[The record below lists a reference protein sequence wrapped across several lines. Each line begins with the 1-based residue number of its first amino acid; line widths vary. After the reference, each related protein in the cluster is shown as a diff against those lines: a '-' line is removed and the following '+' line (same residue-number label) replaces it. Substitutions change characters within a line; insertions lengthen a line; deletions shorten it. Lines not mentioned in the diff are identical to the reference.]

1 MGSLVDLFPS
11 SGIPPDE
18 ADALLVELLEAAR
31 EWKQGK
37 LPLSEIIRLT
47 TPKERYAARRRLP
60 PVRGDPDHELFK
72 EMTDAILKQQFTRE
86 HGSLVFTRH
95 GIFTQRELEA
105 GSFTWRD
112 HN

>member
-1 MGSLVDLFPS
+1 MGNITQLFPS
-11 SGIPPDE
+11 TNIPPDE
-18 ADALLVELLEAAR
+18 ADALLIELLEAAR
-31 EWKQGK
+31 EWKQGR

-60 PVRGDPDHELFK
+60 PVAGDPDHELFK
-72 EMTDAILKQQFTRE
+72 EMTEAICREQFTRE

-112 HN
+112 GN